1 MTGISNNIELIKDFI
16 DREILTPNLEL
27 NSCSQDGNHTGFI
40 VSSAKRLGLESKK
53 IGHGYYFYDENRC
66 IGGVREMKTSLVSSL
81 AVSISA
87 RKHITKQLLA
97 TSGISTPKGES
108 FSLGNFDEAN
118 TAFRNNKGPMVVKP
132 SSAAAGEGVKVGVSN
147 EIEFAEAW
155 QYAKKASSG
164 GGAILI
170 EEIVTGI
177 DVRVYVVDGKVAAA
191 ATRIPPFV
199 IGDGISSVSEL
210 IKSSNQ
216 QRKKHKYLG
225 RMPIV
230 SSDSA
235 LAAQDLTLTSIPD
248 AGKTVVVNMTVNLH
262 QGGTSMDVTKRLC
275 DDLKD
280 LAVRAAAAIPGFS
293 VGGVDL
299 MISDLD
305 SSKNAVVLETNTS
318 ANISV
323 HHLPG
328 FGEQVKVSDAIVHAM
343 KKSAINN

>member
-1 MTGISNNIELIKDFI
+1 MPEIVNNIALIKDFI
-16 DREILTPNLEL
+16 NSEVSTPKLEL
-27 NSCSQDGNHTGFI
+27 NACSQDGNHTGFI

-53 IGHGYYFYDENRC
+53 IGHGYYFYDGSNC
-66 IGGVREMKTSLVSSL
+66 IGGIREMKTSLVSSL

-87 RKHITKQLLA
+87 RKHITKQLLTVA
-97 TSGISTPKGES
+97 GIKTPKGDS
-108 FSLGNFDEAN
+108 FSLGKFEEAN
-118 TAFRNNKGPMVVKP
+118 TSFLSHKGPVVVKP
-132 SSAAAGEGVKVGVSN
+132 SSAAAGDGVKVGVSN

-155 QYAKKASSG
+155 LSAKKASPT

-177 DVRVYVVDGKVAAA
+177 DVQVFVVDRKVAAA

-199 IGDGISSVSEL
+199 IGDGTNTVSGL
-210 IKSSNQ
+210 IKNSNQ

-230 SSDSA
+230 SSDST
-235 LAAQDLTLTSIPD
+235 LAAQALSLSSVPD
-248 AGKTVVVNMTVNLH
+248 AGDTVIVNMTVNLH
-262 QGGTSMDVTKRLC
+262 QGGTSMDVTRRLSA
-275 DDLKD
+275 DLED
-280 LAVRAAAAIPGFS
+280 LALRAAAAIPGFN

-299 MISDLD
+299 MIGSLD
-305 SSKNAVVLETNTS
+305 SSKGAVVLETNTS

-328 FGEQVKVSDAIVHAM
+328 FGEQVNVSDAIVQAM
-343 KKSAINN
+343 KKSAIKR